1 MGDSHPD
8 THQYLQMRGAYY
20 LYKMDIGNWSRT
32 WDLWSYILQLEQHHH
47 APMSLAT
54 GSTFCAFYDALNIM
68 VEDLMLR
75 PDRRQLN
82 RNFNPTIEQ
91 VVIVLNRAVYEAE
104 RFVFTFKTTLFG
116 R

>member
-1 MGDSHPD
+1 LGDSHPD
-8 THQYLQMRGAYY
+8 THHYLRLRGAYY
-20 LYKMDIGNWSRT
+20 LDIGSWSRT